1 MRKTVF
7 LTVLLAVGLAFLVS
21 AGSDAM
27 VVPSVALRSAAT
39 PPAITETAALR
50 RGGKVGTRRGA
61 VRTRHAA
68 VRHRGVAAKTR
79 QAAVKHRGVAAK
91 SRQAAV
97 KHGGVAVKSRQAAVK
112 HRGVAV
118 KTQQA
123 AVKHRG
129 VAVKS
134 RQAAVKHRSVAPRR
148 TQVAVGKGGPG
159 AAGTPVVVRPV
170 RPWVRQPYYGT
181 IMDGVPLGTVIA
193 ANTVPPAPS
202 FDLCWY
208 WSNTPKTRGYW
219 DYCQ

>member
-7 LTVLLAVGLAFLVS
+7 LTVLLAVGLAFLAS

-27 VVPSVALRSAAT
+27 VAPSLALRSAAT
-39 PPAITETAALR
+39 SPALTETAALR
-50 RGGKVGTRRGA
+50 KGDRLDIRRGA
-61 VRTRHAA
+61 AKTRHAA
-68 VRHRGVAAKTR
+68 AR
-79 QAAVKHRGVAAK
+79 HRGVAAK
-91 SRQAAV
+91 SRQAAA
-97 KHGGVAVKSRQAAVK
+97 KHRSVAVKSRQAAVK

-118 KTQQA
+118 KATVKHPGAAAGTRHA
-123 AVKHRG
+123 AVK
-129 VAVKS
+129 
-134 RQAAVKHRSVAPRR
+134 QRSVAPRN
-148 TQVAVGKGGPG
+148 TQVAAGKGGPE
-159 AAGTPVVVRPV
+159 AAGTPVVARPV
-170 RPWVRQPYYGT
+170 RPWVPQPYYGL